1 MKGRRILVTGAAGFI
16 GSNMVESLLKDN
28 EVVGIDNFSNVDDR
42 FIRHLN
48 PDKNFEFHKCD
59 INDRDSMDALGR
71 FDLVIHFAANSD
83 VRGGSTNPLLDFE
96 SNAKGTV
103 SVLEF
108 MRKTDSRELV
118 FASSS
123 TVYGEATVMPTPED
137 YGPYMPIST
146 YGASKMAGE
155 GFICAYS
162 HYYSFRSTI
171 FRFANIVGRNSTHGV
186 IFDFINK
193 LRKNP
198 KELEILGDGS
208 QRKSYMHVS
217 DCVNSILYCH
227 ERLSTSDIVNLG
239 NRGTTSVKTIANA
252 VVNGMGL
259 SGVEY
264 RFTGGSSGRGWKG
277 DVKIAE
283 LSIEK
288 LTQLGWKNKFGS
300 DEAVVQAVKE
310 SLAQIQSH

>member
-16 GSNMVESLLKDN
+16 GSNMVEKLVGDN
-28 EVVGIDNFSNVDDR
+28 EVVGVDNFSNVDDR
-42 FIRHLN
+42 FIRHLV
-48 PDKNFEFHKCD
+48 DEKRLEFHKCD
-59 INDRDSMDALGR
+59 INDTESLKALGH
-71 FDLVIHFAANSD
+71 FDMVIHFAANSD
-83 VRGGSTNPLLDFE
+83 VRGGSANPMQDFE
-96 SNAKGTV
+96 SNAKGTL

-108 MRKTDSRELV
+108 MRETDSGELA

-123 TVYGEATVMPTPED
+123 TVYGEASVMPTPED

-155 GFICAYS
+155 GFITAYS

-198 KELEILGDGS
+198 GELEILGDGS

-217 DCVNSILYCH
+217 DCVDSILYVH
-227 ERLSTSDIVNLG
+227 EKLSASDIINLG
-239 NRGTTSVKTIANA
+239 NHGTTSVRTIADA

-259 SGVEY
+259 SNVNY
-264 RFTGGSSGRGWKG
+264 RFTGGENGRGWKG

-288 LTQLGWKNKFGS
+288 LSGLGWKNRFGS
-300 DEAVVQAVKE
+300 DESVIQAVKE
-310 SLAQIQSH
+310 SLEQLAR